1 MRKYKGIDIGRV
13 LFACLIPLLHIS
25 FEEAGIDIIRQY
37 LSRLGVPYFFVVAGM
52 FLVKSVE
59 SKGAVEALKQ
69 YALKIGRMLLIW
81 LVIYLPILLL
91 RQEGVTLQEI
101 VFKTPAYLWY
111 LTGLLAASVPFC
123 LVRNRKMLFYASI
136 ALYVFGTLFG
146 ESYKWLIGGFP
157 AYESIFL
164 TTRNGLFFA
173 LPLMCIGEQTWNK
186 EKPELPLLALYGGVL
201 IAEITFVGAHAAT
214 VDDRSMY
221 FCLPLFMYEFIIL
234 CRQWNPEINTRWFGG
249 ISSAIY
255 LMQFGIITVV
265 MRAADYFGLSGNW
278 NNWFAWLMVMI
289 IPVIFYDAFRK
300 TKIIRIL
307 F

>member
-13 LFACLIPLLHIS
+13 IFACLIPLLHIS
-25 FEEAGIDIIRQY
+25 FKGAEIEIIRQY
-37 LSRLGVPYFFVVAGM
+37 LSRLGVPFFFVVAGM

-91 RQEGVTLQEI
+91 RQEGVTIQEI

-173 LPLMCIGEQTWNK
+173 LPLMCIGEQTWRK
-186 EKPELPLLALYGGVL
+186 EKPALPQLALYGGLL
-201 IAEITFVGAHAAT
+201 IAEIIFVGAHASPT
-214 VDDRSMY
+214 DDRSMY

-255 LMQFGIITVV
+255 LMQFGIITIV
-265 MRAADYFGLSGNW
+265 MKCGEIIHVNSPWIQFFTW
-278 NNWFAWLMVMI
+278 ICVCI
-289 IPVIFYDAFRK
+289 IPTVIYLALRK
-300 TKIIRIL
+300 TKIVKML